1 MNQHKIIN
9 QVNQIGQ
16 IYIYSHFFFKKFQQI
31 GFEIFRDYCVIFEL
45 VNVTPHERVEMI
57 WVLKKQI
64 NKQQK
69 EVKELLQNVF
79 W

>member
-1 MNQHKIIN
+1 MKQHRIIN

-64 NKQQK
+64 NKQ
-69 EVKELLQNVF
+69 
-79 W
+79 

>member
-1 MNQHKIIN
+1 MKQHKIIN

-79 W
+79 

>member
-1 MNQHKIIN
+1 MKQHKIIN